1 MPPCYPTAAEGVLMF
16 EVPELRIQEVEGRF
30 VAIFG
35 DAEIPLPRPERLK
48 EDAVDVCRSEGDEQA
63 AEALRACDL
72 SYAVAQGQGI
82 EQLIEVVV
90 AAPAGVFE
98 VLQEDRSPLYRDIMG
113 ALLTVCPDLGS
124 DRVVRKE

>member
-1 MPPCYPTAAEGVLMF
+1 MEGVLMF
-16 EVPELRIQEVEGRF
+16 EIPELRIQEVEGRF
-30 VAIFG
+30 VAILG
-35 DAEIPLPRPERLK
+35 DAEIPLPTPERLK
-48 EDAVDVCRSEGDEQA
+48 EDAADLCRSERDEEA

-82 EQLIEVVV
+82 EQLIEVVI

-98 VLQEDRSPLYRDIMG
+98 ALQEEHSPLYREIMG
-113 ALLTVCPDLGS
+113 ALVTICPDLGS

>member
-1 MPPCYPTAAEGVLMF
+1 MF
-16 EVPELRIQEVEGRF
+16 EIPELRIQQIEGRF

-35 DAEIPLPRPERLK
+35 DAEIPLPTPERLK
-48 EDAVDVCRSEGDEQA
+48 DDAVDVCRSEGNEQA
-63 AEALRACDL
+63 AEALRVCEL
-72 SYAVAQGQGI
+72 SYAVAQGPGI
-82 EQLIEVVV
+82 EQLIEIVV

-98 VLQEDRSPLYRDIMG
+98 ALQEDRSPLARDIMG

>member
-1 MPPCYPTAAEGVLMF
+1 MF
-16 EVPELRIQEVEGRF
+16 EIPELRIQEIEGRF
-30 VAIFG
+30 VATLG
-35 DAEIPLPRPERLK
+35 GAEIPLPAPERLR
-48 EDAVDVCRSEGDEQA
+48 EEAADVCRSEGDEEA

-98 VLQEDRSPLYRDIMG
+98 ALQEDRSTLAR
-113 ALLTVCPDLGS
+113 
-124 DRVVRKE
+124 